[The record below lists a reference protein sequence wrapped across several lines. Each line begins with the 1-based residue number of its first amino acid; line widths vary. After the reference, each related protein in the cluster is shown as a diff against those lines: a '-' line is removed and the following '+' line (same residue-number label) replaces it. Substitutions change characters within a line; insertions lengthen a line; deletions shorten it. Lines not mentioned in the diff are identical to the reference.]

1 MAVALD
7 LNEGKKVKKKIL
19 KELVVKTK
27 SSVYNPNAV
36 KLQLFNA
43 DRNDG
48 AIYIP
53 LYQYPEYF
61 EEYPYQKEDYPRC
74 NLPFYSKLLT
84 KETDPSGRGR
94 DQDIVVKDAISTLR
108 EKHSVFISAFTGFG
122 KCLAPG
128 TEILMFDGTKKNVED
143 ILTGEQIMGDDSNPR
158 TILSTCKG
166 QEEMYEITPLK
177 GESFRANK
185 SHILTLRASGQ
196 GRIRYDKRKDSY
208 VCQWF
213 DGKKCTSK
221 SFKNV
226 DDANEFS
233 REVKLEDTFDISIE
247 DYLELN
253 NEAKHILKL
262 FWTSV
267 NYKSKKVPIEPRYLG
282 LWLGDGTSVKT
293 AITNIDTE
301 IIEYIQD
308 FSEREGLICRMY
320 CDRNNVP
327 LVITKGTGGHN
338 HLLDRMRDMDLI
350 GNKHIPLIY
359 KANSRRVRLEL
370 LAGLIDSDGYYKKG
384 CYEIIQKNST
394 LAYDIQDLCRSLG
407 FACFTSPV
415 KKSCMY
421 KGEKREGLYYRVSFS
436 GEGIEKIPVLL
447 ERKKGEKRA
456 QKKDPLVTS
465 FDISSKGNGK
475 YYGFT
480 IDGNGR
486 FLLGSHMVTHNT
498 CIGTYLMCYFCYKT
512 VILCHNNTIKKQW
525 VDEINK
531 YTQNKARIQVVSG
544 KKPFDPKAH
553 VYIVG
558 VLKAK
563 TIPREDVL
571 HVGMVIIDE
580 AHICTITAFTQ
591 SLLRFQPRYLVGLSA
606 TPERADGMQKLLEVY
621 FGPKKDFIYRFE
633 KKNFTV
639 VKFTTSY
646 QPEISYITIGGK
658 TILNWT
664 EMMTKLSE
672 VKERWM
678 ELADRAVFEKK
689 HKIIMMCDRNE
700 MAQNIFDYIEKKGD
714 SAELYI
720 GTKKTWDKSKRILIT
735 NVKKG
740 AVGLNDPT
748 LTMLIL
754 CCDMKNVKQCEG
766 RIRTTNNVVIDC
778 VDDLSTLENHWNERR
793 KWYEQKGATVI
804 EEGPRAYT
812 IKPKSRSKKVGQ
824 VTRHLGKK

>member
-7 LNEGKKVKKKIL
+7 LNEGKSKKKKIL
-19 KELVVKTK
+19 KELTVKTK
-27 SSVYNPNAV
+27 SSVYNQNAV

-61 EEYPYQKEDYPRC
+61 EEYPYAKEDYPRC

-94 DQDIVVKDAISTLR
+94 DQDIVVKDAISRLR

-122 KCLAPG
+122 KSA
-128 TEILMFDGTKKNVED
+128 
-143 ILTGEQIMGDDSNPR
+143 TGI
-158 TILSTCKG
+158 
-166 QEEMYEITPLK
+166 
-177 GESFRANK
+177 
-185 SHILTLRASGQ
+185 
-196 GRIRYDKRKDSY
+196 
-208 VCQWF
+208 
-213 DGKKCTSK
+213 
-221 SFKNV
+221 
-226 DDANEFS
+226 
-233 REVKLEDTFDISIE
+233 
-247 DYLELN
+247 
-253 NEAKHILKL
+253 
-262 FWTSV
+262 
-267 NYKSKKVPIEPRYLG
+267 
-282 LWLGDGTSVKT
+282 
-293 AITNIDTE
+293 
-301 IIEYIQD
+301 
-308 FSEREGLICRMY
+308 
-320 CDRNNVP
+320 
-327 LVITKGTGGHN
+327 
-338 HLLDRMRDMDLI
+338 
-350 GNKHIPLIY
+350 
-359 KANSRRVRLEL
+359 
-370 LAGLIDSDGYYKKG
+370 
-384 CYEIIQKNST
+384 
-394 LAYDIQDLCRSLG
+394 
-407 FACFTSPV
+407 
-415 KKSCMY
+415 
-421 KGEKREGLYYRVSFS
+421 
-436 GEGIEKIPVLL
+436 
-447 ERKKGEKRA
+447 
-456 QKKDPLVTS
+456 
-465 FDISSKGNGK
+465 
-475 YYGFT
+475 
-480 IDGNGR
+480 
-486 FLLGSHMVTHNT
+486 
-498 CIGTYLMCYFCYKT
+498 YLMCYFCYKT

-525 VDEINK
+525 IDEIDK
-531 YTQNKARIQVVSG
+531 HTRGRARIQVVSG

-621 FGPKKDFIYRFE
+621 FGPKKEFIYRFE
-633 KKNFTV
+633 KKDFTV
-639 VKFTTSY
+639 VKLTTSY

-664 EMMTKLSE
+664 EMMTKLSGI
-672 VKERWM
+672 KERWM
-678 ELADRAVFEKK
+678 ELADRAVIEKK

-700 MAQNIFDYIEKKGD
+700 MAQNIFEYIEKKGD

-778 VDDLSTLENHWNERR
+778 VDDLSTLENHWGERR
-793 KWYEQKGATVI
+793 KWYERKGATII

-812 IKPKSRSKKVGQ
+812 IQPKSRSKKTT